1 MQQLT
6 ILAAS
11 TKWFKPSNNL
21 PIDKSRTLS
30 SILVKRRNMN
40 TLSPKAGAAIAILI
54 LVVIFGGCFMLG
66 KRAEA
71 LREAERL
78 RDAAKIDLA
87 PWGPS

>member
-1 MQQLT
+1 MRLSYKT
-6 ILAAS
+6 GVALA
-11 TKWFKPSNNL
+11 L
-21 PIDKSRTLS
+21 
-30 SILVKRRNMN
+30 
-40 TLSPKAGAAIAILI
+40 LI
-54 LVVIFGGCFMLG
+54 WAVIFGGCFMLG